1 MAKTG
6 RIQYLHDETTHAELI
21 LCEHSSIS
29 YPTHSHVSVLTAGMV
44 LEGGIILTDGDG
56 PRLCQE
62 GAVFGILP
70 YTPHSIRADGP
81 YTLLS
86 LCIQSQGLPPSGTG
100 LAPPLPDMLEARMGT
115 ALPAPLLECLEG
127 LCAVPQPEIDDPSI
141 ERLKRQLEQHPESR
155 VSIDEMAL
163 QAGGRPDAPPVPD
176 AEPRPEGA
184 AASGPVRHH
193 DRSGPD
199 RWFLRSKPLHQAV

>member
-44 LEGGIILTDGDG
+44 LEGGIILTDRDG

-100 LAPPLPDMLEARMGT
+100 LAPPLPDMLVLLCRDNRQNQKEWCPFRTPPLTRSILMQPSG
-115 ALPAPLLECLEG
+115 APC
-127 LCAVPQPEIDDPSI
+127 
-141 ERLKRQLEQHPESR
+141 
-155 VSIDEMAL
+155 
-163 QAGGRPDAPPVPD
+163 VPD
-176 AEPRPEGA
+176 GFVFRNRRTRQTAYAGSPAQPSA
-184 AASGPVRHH
+184 QPPKQPASTGHSH
-193 DRSGPD
+193 
-199 RWFLRSKPLHQAV
+199 W

>member
-115 ALPAPLLECLEG
+115 AC
-127 LCAVPQPEIDDPSI
+127 
-141 ERLKRQLEQHPESR
+141 
-155 VSIDEMAL
+155 
-163 QAGGRPDAPPVPD
+163 
-176 AEPRPEGA
+176 A
-184 AASGPVRHH
+184 AAGMPGRLVRGPTARN
-193 DRSGPD
+193 
-199 RWFLRSKPLHQAV
+199 